1 MKNIHILQ
9 TTQPSRLVKNLKGV
23 FSLMNESLEVGGAIC
38 NINIYITSDEEIKE
52 GDWYFD
58 GTDLV
63 HKKTKYNDSLV
74 DGNKQAKKIIL
85 TTDPTLIADGVQA
98 IGDEFLEWFVKN
110 SSCEFINLEKEEL
123 KSIYNPNYKDFTTEG
138 NGIYLTPKDTP
149 LQTNETLIEDN
160 IISYKIIIPQEEP
173 KQEILPEFKLSK
185 DIFNKLSCLSSKEL
199 PQEFSKLIN
208 ENFNELIS
216 EEPINLHK
224 MEKKEITAIEFL
236 IEKLKLESIDLSK
249 WHQNLINEAK
259 EIEKQQIVSAFEKG
273 YGNGIDINYDN
284 ERIYQGSKYFQK
296 TFKS

>member
-1 MKNIHILQ
+1 MENIHILP
-9 TTQPSRLVKNLKGV
+9 TTQPSRLVKNLKGI
-23 FSLMNESLEVGGAIC
+23 FSLMKESLEVGGAIC
-38 NINIYITSDEEIKE
+38 NINIYITSDEEIRE
-52 GDWYFD
+52 GNWYLDTFKNEIRKAQLNLSND
-58 GTDLV
+58 KY
-63 HKKTKYNDSLV
+63 KKT
-74 DGNKQAKKIIL
+74 IL

-110 SSCEFINLEKEEL
+110 SSCEFINVEKEEL

-138 NGIYLTPKDTP
+138 NGIYLTPKNTP

-185 DIFNKLSCLSSKEL
+185 YIFNKLSCLSSKEL

-259 EIEKQQIVSAFEKG
+259 EIEKQQIVSAWENG
-273 YGNGIDINYDN
+273 YEEGAGVNDYSCFHGMVYYN
-284 ERIYQGSKYFQK
+284 K
-296 TFKS
+296 TFSL